1 MLDRANSPH
10 QGHAEE
16 QENREDL
23 SIHLGPLHMMESLAE
38 SSASLAWLAIRRNGE
53 DQGNRFASTV
63 DPMDGQTTLSLGS
76 AHYTNFFGDAPWELC
91 GRESHED
98 LRSNR
103 NTRGFVVLGLFRV
116 LA

>member
-1 MLDRANSPH
+1 MPVTWRPSCLLIRT
-10 QGHAEE
+10 
-16 QENREDL
+16 
-23 SIHLGPLHMMESLAE
+23 SLE
-38 SSASLAWLAIRRNGE
+38 LQL
-53 DQGNRFASTV
+53 RFASTV

-76 AHYTNFFGDAPWELC
+76 AHYMNFFGDAPWELC

>member
-23 SIHLGPLHMMESLAE
+23 SIHLGPLHTMESLAE

-76 AHYTNFFGDAPWELC
+76 AHYMNFFGDAPWDH
-91 GRESHED
+91 SHGVNVFASTPAEIH
-98 LRSNR
+98 SHA
-103 NTRGFVVLGLFRV
+103 FRRV
-116 LA
+116 A